1 VYDAD
6 VFYRIHPNVAL
17 ALGYSDTRVNL
28 VSRQQADQGAFVLES
43 KGPELFL
50 RVAF

>member
-1 VYDAD
+1 
-6 VFYRIHPNVAL
+6 
-17 ALGYSDTRVNL
+17 L